1 MKKFGFLLA
10 IGILMM
16 IGLSFSTVVLKNL
29 FNYNSNALQETI
41 IYLHAT
47 VFMLGIIY
55 AYWFDK
61 HVRIDIFYQKFS
73 RLKKNRINLFGSLF
87 LLLPF
92 LIIIIYSSFSYVL
105 TSWAIMEA
113 SSESGGLPF
122 VYLLKS
128 LILIMPVFLILLVI
142 VRLVRV
148 K

>member
-29 FNYNSNALQETI
+29 FNYNSNTLQETI

-47 VFMLGIIY
+47 IFMLGIIY
-55 AYWFDK
+55 AFWSDK

-73 RLKKNRINLFGSLF
+73 RLKKNRVNLFGSLF

-92 LIIIIYSSFSYVL
+92 LIFIIYSSFSYVL
-105 TSWAIMEA
+105 TSWTIMEA

-128 LILIMPVFLILLVI
+128 LILIMPIFLILLVI